1 MKQLRAFFASMT
13 GRVFVILA
21 LGLGGAALVAV
32 AITDATNHRSFE
44 QQLIERTADRL
55 QGYVAFLDASPPNLR
70 ELVMSSGGPGIHQQP
85 AGTTG
90 TAPDAIF
97 QASLRSRTGPLQ
109 TATSQLADFALCFPE
124 IRNLAREDIQRALQ
138 SEEFRQAIARAS
150 ATANAQNKRPRAQ
163 DLVNMVPPV
172 CRLVTLTLTD
182 GTSLRFSLD
191 TPWVQRERGRL
202 LNPAFLAMLAAA
214 IIILAYVVARIASA
228 PLKNLAK
235 AAAELGRDLD
245 RAPVDVSGPAEVRGA
260 AEAFNAMQKRL
271 QQHVSERTNMLA
283 AITHDLQTPL
293 TRLRLRLEKVEDEAL
308 REKLVADLAA
318 MKALIDEG
326 LELARSAET
335 SEPKV
340 MLDLDSVLE
349 SLVEDAVDAGGEALF
364 EGGSH
369 AVMQLRPL
377 AIGRLFSNLIDNALK
392 HGGSAAVSASSAG
405 GEVTVRVRD
414 RGPGLPEDMLEKVFD
429 PFVRVDS
436 SRSRQTGGAGLGLTI
451 ARALAEKN
459 GATLTLRN
467 HPEGGLEAVVRWP
480 ASYARESGA
489 SRVAAQ

>member
-1 MKQLRAFFASMT
+1 MIQVRAFFASMT

-21 LGLGGAALVAV
+21 LGMGAAALIAV
-32 AITDATNHRSFE
+32 AITDVTSQRKFE
-44 QQLIERTADRL
+44 NQLIERTADRL
-55 QGYVAFLDASPPNLR
+55 QGYVAFLDVSPPGLR
-70 ELVMSSGGPGIHQQP
+70 QTVLTSGGPGIRPQP
-85 AGTTG
+85 STSNGV
-90 TAPDAIF
+90 APDDAF
-97 QASLRSRTGPLQ
+97 QAALRNRGGPLQ
-109 TATSQLADFALCFPE
+109 TARAQLADYVMCFPE
-124 IRNLAREDIQRALQ
+124 IRNFARDDIRRTLE
-138 SEEFRQAIARAS
+138 SEEFRRALARAS
-150 ATANAQNKRPRAQ
+150 AQSNRTRPQ
-163 DLVNMVPPV
+163 DLVNVIPPV
-172 CRLVTLTLTD
+172 CRLIALTLSD
-182 GTSLRFSLD
+182 GTLLRFSVD

-202 LNPAFLAMLAAA
+202 VNPVFLTLLALA
-214 IIILAYVVARIASA
+214 IMILAYVVARIASA
-228 PLKNLAK
+228 PLKRLSK

-293 TRLRLRLEKVEDEAL
+293 TRLRLRLEKVEDEPL

-349 SLVEDAVDAGGEALF
+349 SLVEDAVDAGGNAVF
-364 EGGSH
+364 EQGCQ

-377 AIGRLFSNLIDNALK
+377 AIARLFSNLIDNALK
-392 HGGSAAVSASSAG
+392 HGGSATVSAASAG
-405 GEVTVRVRD
+405 GEVSVRVRD
-414 RGPGLPEDMLEKVFD
+414 RGPGLPDDMLEKVFD

-459 GATLTLRN
+459 GATLSLRN
-467 HPEGGLEAVVRWP
+467 HPEGGLEATVLWP
-480 ASYARESGA
+480 AP
-489 SRVAAQ
+489 

>member
-21 LGLGGAALVAV
+21 LGMGAAAMIAVAV
-32 AITDATNHRSFE
+32 TDATSQRDFAK
-44 QQLIERTADRL
+44 QIVERTADRL
-55 QGYVAFLDASPPNLR
+55 QGYVAFLDVSPPDLR
-70 ELVMSSGGPGIHQQP
+70 QTVLTSGGGPGIRPQP
-85 AGTTG
+85 LS
-90 TAPDAIF
+90 APGVGPDDVF
-97 QASLRSRTGPLQ
+97 QAVLRNRPGPLQ
-109 TATSQLADFALCFPE
+109 TAKAQLADYVMCFPE

-138 SEEFRQAIARAS
+138 SEAFRKALAQAS
-150 ATANAQNKRPRAQ
+150 AQRNRARPQ
-163 DLVNMVPPV
+163 SLVNMIPPV
-172 CRLVTLTLTD
+172 CRLIMVTLTD
-182 GTSLRFSLD
+182 GTSLQLSLD

-202 LNPAFLAMLAAA
+202 VNPAFLTMLALA
-214 IIILAYVVARIASA
+214 IMILAYVVARIASA
-228 PLKNLAK
+228 PLKGLSK

-293 TRLRLRLEKVEDEAL
+293 TRLRLRLEKVEDEPL

-340 MLDLDSVLE
+340 MLDLDSALE
-349 SLVEDAVDAGGEALF
+349 SLVEDAVDAGGNAVF
-364 EGGSH
+364 EQGCQ

-377 AIGRLFSNLIDNALK
+377 AIARLFSNLIDNALK
-392 HGGSAAVSASSAG
+392 HGGSAAVSASSTG
-405 GEVTVRVRD
+405 GEVSVRVRD

-459 GATLTLRN
+459 GASLALRN
-467 HPEGGLEAVVRWP
+467 HPEGGLEATVRWRAP
-480 ASYARESGA
+480 
-489 SRVAAQ
+489 